1 MQDFLHEWAGLSLL
15 AASGG
20 KYTGRMMA
28 DLNDAVVR
36 AEQPIFNPG
45 DVV

>member
-1 MQDFLHEWAGLSLL
+1 MISEL
-15 AASGG
+15 GG

-36 AEQPIFNPG
+36 AEQNSLPDTVSAEN
-45 DVV
+45 DAKEATNV